1 MSGNIKEYI
10 KYIARGISPLYDN
23 DGIVVLNQKCIRNQ
37 KISLE
42 ESRIH
47 NIHKK
52 SVSEDK
58 ILHNFDVLINSTGVG
73 TLGRVAQVKNIKDKI
88 TVDSHITIV
97 RPNLEKINGEFF
109 GYCIKVQ
116 EDFIETLG
124 TGATGQTELSR
135 DAILDNVVI
144 PNYSKENQ
152 RKLAKILSN
161 YDDLIENNNKRI
173 KILEEMA
180 QKIYKEWF
188 VNFKYPGHETATFK
202 DSEFGKIPSDWH
214 IGCIKEL
221 NNVQGGYA
229 FKSTDLKEFG
239 EYGVIKIKNI
249 QAGTVDI
256 SFCQHVD
263 MINTKKYEKFKLS
276 AGDLLV
282 ALTGAQVGKVG
293 IMPYSKKIFYLNQR
307 VGKFIPNN
315 DFIKNNQY
323 VLMYVSSDKFA
334 TQVNNIASGA
344 AQPNISTS
352 QIENIPMIVAS
363 DPIIA
368 LYEDKVDSICKKIQ
382 VIKAQNA
389 ILQETRNILL
399 PRLMSGEINV
409 EDLEIA

>member
-58 ILHNFDVLINSTGVG
+58 ILQNFDVLINSTGVG

-144 PNYSKENQ
+144 PHYSKENQ
-152 RKLAKILSN
+152 QKIAKILSN

-188 VNFKYPGHETATFK
+188 VNFNYPGHETATFK
-202 DSEFGKIPSDWH
+202 DTELGKIPSDWDVKTLNQCSKLFDNQRKPLSSLQRSNMKGVYPYYGAAKILDYINDYIFEGKYLLLAEDGSVITEEGYPVLQFVNGKFWANNHTH
-214 IGCIKEL
+214 II
-221 NNVQGGYA
+221 QG
-229 FKSTDLKEFG
+229 
-239 EYGVIKIKNI
+239 IKNI
-249 QAGTVDI
+249 STEFLYLSLA
-256 SFCQHVD
+256 
-263 MINTKKYEKFKLS
+263 KYS
-276 AGDLLV
+276 IIRCI
-282 ALTGAQVGKVG
+282 T
-293 IMPYSKKIFYLNQR
+293 
-307 VGKFIPNN
+307 
-315 DFIKNNQY
+315 
-323 VLMYVSSDKFA
+323 
-334 TQVNNIASGA
+334 GA
-344 AQPNISTS
+344 AQPKINQENLNRIELIIPNDNILIRFNNLISPIFDEIFL
-352 QIENIPMIVAS
+352 IEQ
-363 DPIIA
+363 
-368 LYEDKVDSICKKIQ
+368 KQKILKQ
-382 VIKAQNA
+382 
-389 ILQETRNILL
+389 TRDLLL
-399 PRLMSGEINV
+399 PRLMSSEI
-409 EDLEIA
+409 DIDKLEIV

>member
-1 MSGNIKEYI
+1 M
-10 KYIARGISPLYDN
+10 
-23 DGIVVLNQKCIRNQ
+23 
-37 KISLE
+37 
-42 ESRIH
+42 
-47 NIHKK
+47 
-52 SVSEDK
+52 
-58 ILHNFDVLINSTGVG
+58 
-73 TLGRVAQVKNIKDKI
+73 
-88 TVDSHITIV
+88 DSHITIV

-144 PNYSKENQ
+144 PHYSKENQ
-152 RKLAKILSN
+152 QKIAKILSN

-188 VNFKYPGHETATFK
+188 VDFKYPGHETATFK
-202 DSEFGKIPSDWH
+202 DTELGKIPSDWH
-214 IGCIKEL
+214 IGRIKEL

-229 FKSTDLKEFG
+229 FKSTDLKEVG
-239 EYGVIKIKNI
+239 MYGVIKIKNI
-249 QAGTVDI
+249 QSGTVDI
-256 SFCQHVD
+256 SFCQHID
-263 MINTKKYEKFKLS
+263 IINAKKYEKFKLT

-293 IMPYSKKIFYLNQR
+293 IMPYSQKIFYLNQR
-307 VGKFIPNN
+307 VGKFIPNR

-323 VLMYVSSDKFA
+323 VLMYISSEKFA

-352 QIENIPMIVAS
+352 QVENIPMIVAS
-363 DPIIA
+363 EPIIA
-368 LYEDKVDSICKKIQ
+368 LYEDKIDPICKEIQ
-382 VIKAQNA
+382 IIKAQNA

-399 PRLMSGEINV
+399 PRLMSGEIDV
-409 EDLEIA
+409 ENMEVV